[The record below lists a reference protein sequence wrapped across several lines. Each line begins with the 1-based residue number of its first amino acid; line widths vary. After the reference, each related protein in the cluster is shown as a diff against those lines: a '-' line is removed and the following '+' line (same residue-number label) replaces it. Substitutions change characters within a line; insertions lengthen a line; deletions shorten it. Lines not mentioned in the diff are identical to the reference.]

1 MGMKER
7 LYVDIMATQPE
18 VTGSCNLVI
27 VKYPDHTTTRFI
39 VDCGLFQEK
48 DYSKYNKD
56 FPFDGEKIDFALIT
70 HNHVDHIGRLPLMIK
85 NGFEGNIYATN
96 ATCLFMPCALYDSY
110 KVLKDVAKRNH
121 EPQLYSEAD
130 VSETCHR
137 LVPCEFRQTVR
148 IDQNISATFLKNGHL
163 VGAAL
168 ILVQIKYPGYDDI
181 NLLFTGDWNGKNMFF
196 DVPKIP
202 DWIKKLPLTIVQES
216 TYGTTDSNETNAM
229 AGKFEN
235 NLLNC
240 VGNGGTFVTMVF
252 SLGRAQEILYV
263 IKKLQDDGKLS
274 NEIPIYFDGKL
285 AQQYTRLYQKED
297 LGLNGK
303 MLDFLP
309 KNLIQVERS
318 TRAEVLE
325 DTGQKIIV
333 TTSGMGTYGPAQ
345 VYIPEYITRK
355 NSMLHFTGYTAE
367 GTLGEKL
374 KSAEVDEMVN
384 IGGLICKKRAKVE
397 YTTEFSAHA
406 KADEMIEFLKQF
418 ENLRMVLVNHGE
430 TETKFEFSE
439 RIAEEV
445 SPRNVAILNRDYC
458 FRIGPYGL
466 IRTLPTK
473 FE

>member
-39 VDCGLFQEK
+39 VDCGIFQEK

-56 FPFDGEKIDFALIT
+56 FPFDGENIEFALIT
-70 HNHVDHIGRLPLMIK
+70 HNHVDHIGRLPLLIK
-85 NGFEGNIYATN
+85 DGFKGSIYASN
-96 ATCLFMPCALYDSY
+96 ATCKLMPYALHDSY

-130 VSETCHR
+130 VSEVCHR
-137 LVPCEFRQTVR
+137 LVPCEFRQTVHVN
-148 IDQNISATFLKNGHL
+148 QNISATFLKNGHL

-168 ILVQIKYPGYDDI
+168 ILVQIKYPGCDDI

-196 DVPKIP
+196 EVPKIP
-202 DWIKKLPLTIVQES
+202 DWIKKLSLTIVQES
-216 TYGTTDSNETNAM
+216 TYGTTDSKEANAM
-229 AGKFEN
+229 AGTFEK

-252 SLGRAQEILYV
+252 SLGRAQ
-263 IKKLQDDGKLS
+263 D
-274 NEIPIYFDGKL
+274 
-285 AQQYTRLYQKED
+285 
-297 LGLNGK
+297 
-303 MLDFLP
+303 
-309 KNLIQVERS
+309 
-318 TRAEVLE
+318 
-325 DTGQKIIV
+325 GQKIIV

-345 VYIPEYITRK
+345 VYIPEYIKRE
-355 NSMLHFTGYTAE
+355 NCMLHFTGYTAE

-374 KSAEVDEMVN
+374 KSAEAGEMVN

-430 TETKFEFSE
+430 IETKLEFSE

>member
-27 VKYPDHTTTRFI
+27 VKYPNCTTTRFV

-56 FPFDGEKIDFALIT
+56 FPFDGEDIEFALIT

-85 NGFEGNIYATN
+85 NGFEGKIYATN
-96 ATCLFMPCALYDSY
+96 ATCLFMPYALSDSY

-168 ILVQIKYPGYDDI
+168 ILVQIKYQGCDDI

-202 DWIKKLPLTIVQES
+202 KWIKKLPLTIIQES
-216 TYGTTDSNETNAM
+216 TYGTTDSKEANTM
-229 AGKFEN
+229 AGTFEK

-240 VGNGGTFVTMVF
+240 VGNGGTFVTLVF

-274 NEIPIYFDGKL
+274 KEIPIYFDGKL
-285 AQQYTRLYQKED
+285 AQQYTKLYKTEN

-309 KNLIQVERS
+309 KNLIQVEKS
-318 TRAEVLE
+318 SRAEVLE
-325 DTGQKIIV
+325 DTGRKIIV

-345 VYIPEYITRK
+345 VYIPEYITRE
-355 NSMLHFTGYTAE
+355 NCMLHFTGYTAE

-374 KSAEVDEMVN
+374 KSAEEDATVR
-384 IGGLICKKRAKVE
+384 IGGLVCKKRAKVE

-430 TETKFEFSE
+430 TETKLAFSK
-439 RIAEEV
+439 RITEEV
-445 SPRNVAILNRDYC
+445 KPRNVAILNRDYC

-466 IRTLPTK
+466 IRQLSTE

>member
-7 LYVDIMATQPE
+7 LYVDIIATQPE

-27 VKYPDHTTTRFI
+27 VKYPNCTTTRFV

-56 FPFDGEKIDFALIT
+56 FPFDGEDIEFALIT

-85 NGFEGNIYATN
+85 NGFEGKIYATN
-96 ATCLFMPCALYDSY
+96 ATCLFMPYALSDSY

-168 ILVQIKYPGYDDI
+168 ILVQIKYQGYDDI

-202 DWIKKLPLTIVQES
+202 KWIKKLPLTIIQES
-216 TYGTTDSNETNAM
+216 TYGTTDSKEANTM
-229 AGKFEN
+229 AGTFEK

-240 VGNGGTFVTMVF
+240 VGNGGTFVTLVF

-274 NEIPIYFDGKL
+274 KEIPIHFDGKL
-285 AQQYTRLYQKED
+285 AQQYTKLYKTEN

-309 KNLIQVERS
+309 KNLIQVEKS
-318 TRAEVLE
+318 SRAEVLE
-325 DTGQKIIV
+325 DTGRKIIV

-345 VYIPEYITRK
+345 VYIPEYITRE
-355 NSMLHFTGYTAE
+355 NCMLHFTGYTAE

-374 KSAEVDEMVN
+374 KSAEEDATVR
-384 IGGLICKKRAKVE
+384 IGGLVCKKRAKVE

-430 TETKFEFSE
+430 TETKLAFSK
-439 RIAEEV
+439 RITEEV
-445 SPRNVAILNRDYC
+445 KPRNVAILNRDYC

-466 IRTLPTK
+466 IRQLSTE